1 VITLNAPERHNALT
15 PGMAGRLVEV
25 CEAIDAEPTAGA
37 AIIQGAGGHFCAVA
51 HRDVLRAAERDP
63 ADSASYADNSAVF
76 GALYRFGQLAVYGC
90 QAPRP
95 CLGQVFRPK
104 RSRRTRWH

>member
-1 VITLNAPERHNALT
+1 MESVSPDYTGAVAVITLNAPERHNALT

-76 GALYRFGQLAVYGC
+76 GAFYASARGA
-90 QAPRP
+90 
-95 CLGQVFRPK
+95 
-104 RSRRTRWH
+104 RRVRMPSA